1 MLPHHPGFKHG
12 AFWLSRRRQAE
23 PLDEA
28 QGQSDSAVSQ
38 MSCRYD
44 GNMMA
49 MQWNDMEYVTNIDNW
64 MCSNMQYIDVGQLP
78 TNMKG

>member
-1 MLPHHPGFKHG
+1 
-12 AFWLSRRRQAE
+12 
-23 PLDEA
+23 
-28 QGQSDSAVSQ
+28 
-38 MSCRYD
+38 
-44 GNMMA
+44 MA